1 MFEYELHIYLLTI
14 LVFISIEMMFFS
26 LTDISIIDTMTNIVN
41 SLLNTNFYF
50 RDYVYLVAGIAGLLI
65 AFKRDNWLP
74 FLGRSVFPHSIL
86 QQQSPQN
93 ATEEII
99 VNVKEPNAKVIYWAS
114 KDTKNET
121 TPVFEAYDDFSNAG
135 VAISN
140 SNGDA
145 VLRVRKST
153 GYIVPNGKYIKRHVH
168 YRLAKDEYSM
178 LGSVNTAYY

>member
-14 LVFISIEMMFFS
+14 VVFVSIEMLFF
-26 LTDISIIDTMTNIVN
+26 TVFDISLIDIITQAIN
-41 SLLNTNFYF
+41 SFFGTNFYL
-50 RDYVYLVAGIAGLLI
+50 RDYVYLAAGISGLLI

-74 FLGRSVFPHSIL
+74 FLGRSVFPHNIL
-86 QQQSPQN
+86 RQQTPQD
-93 ATEEII
+93 ATEEIT

-114 KDTKNET
+114 KDTQNET

-135 VAISN
+135 VAISDKDGN
-140 SNGDA
+140 A
-145 VLRVRKST
+145 ILKVRKST

-168 YRLAKDEYSM
+168 YRLAMDEYSM

>member
-14 LVFISIEMMFFS
+14 VVFISIEMMFFS
-26 LTDISIIDTMTNIVN
+26 LTDISLIDTITQIIN
-41 SLLNTNFYF
+41 SFLNTNFYF
-50 RDYVYLVAGIAGLLI
+50 RDYIYLAAGIAGLLI

-74 FLGRSVFPHSIL
+74 FLGRSVFPHNIL
-86 QQQSPQN
+86 RQQTPQD
-93 ATEEII
+93 ATEEIT
-99 VNVKEPNAKVIYWAS
+99 VNVKVPNAKVIYWAS
-114 KDTKNET
+114 KDTNNEI
-121 TPVFEAYDDFSNAG
+121 TPVFDAYDDFSNAG

-140 SNGDA
+140 TQGDA
-145 VLRVRKST
+145 VLKVRKST

>member
-1 MFEYELHIYLLTI
+1 MFEYELHMYLLT
-14 LVFISIEMMFFS
+14 LVVFVSIEMMFS
-26 LTDISIIDTMTNIVN
+26 SITDISIIDIITQIIN
-41 SLLNTNFYF
+41 SFLGTNFF
-50 RDYVYLVAGIAGLLI
+50 FKDYIYVICGLAGLMITL
-65 AFKRDNWLP
+65 KRDNWLP

-86 QQQSPQN
+86 QQQAPQD
-93 ATEEII
+93 ATEEIT

-121 TPVFEAYDDFSNAG
+121 TPVFDAYDDFSNAG
-135 VAISN
+135 VTMSDKDGNAI
-140 SNGDA
+140 
-145 VLRVRKST
+145 LKVRKST

>member
-14 LVFISIEMMFFS
+14 VVFVSIEMLFF
-26 LTDISIIDTMTNIVN
+26 TVFDISIIDTMTNIVN

-50 RDYVYLVAGIAGLLI
+50 RDYVYLAAGIAGLLI

-86 QQQSPQN
+86 QQQSPQD
-93 ATEEII
+93 ATQEIT

-114 KDTKNET
+114 KDTNNET

-145 VLRVRKST
+145 ILKVRKST

-178 LGSVNTAYY
+178 LGSVNTKYY

>member
-1 MFEYELHIYLLTI
+1 MFEYELHMYLLTI
-14 LVFISIEMMFFS
+14 VVFMSIEMMFFS
-26 LTDISIIDTMTNIVN
+26 LTDISIIDNITQLIN
-41 SLLNTNFYF
+41 NLLNTNFYF
-50 RDYVYLVAGIAGLLI
+50 KDYVYIVAGISGLLI
-65 AFKRDNWLP
+65 ALKRDNWLP

-86 QQQSPQN
+86 QQQAPQD
-93 ATEEII
+93 ATEEITI
-99 VNVKEPNAKVIYWAS
+99 NVKEPNAKVIYWAS
-114 KDTKNET
+114 KDTNNET

-145 VLRVRKST
+145 ILKVRKST

-178 LGSVNTAYY
+178 LGSVNTKYY